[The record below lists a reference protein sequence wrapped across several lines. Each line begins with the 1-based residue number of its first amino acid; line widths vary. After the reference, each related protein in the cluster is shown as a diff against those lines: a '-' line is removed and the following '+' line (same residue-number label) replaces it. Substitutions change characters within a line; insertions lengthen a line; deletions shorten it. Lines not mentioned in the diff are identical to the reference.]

1 MLILRFEG
9 RHLPHYLSR
18 RLRPLPD
25 RYEVCMKLLITGAA
39 GNLGGFLARHLLDS
53 DMDVGLMYHKT
64 PLSDDLV
71 DAQNMFPVQADLARP
86 ETLAGACEGVDCIV
100 HFAGVLFA
108 PGPERFL
115 PETNVQYVRNLVTA
129 ALEAGV
135 SKFIL
140 VSFPHVEGE
149 STPDCPARG
158 NPHGDPESAHARTR
172 LQAEQHLFEACEGTK
187 MKPVALRPGMIYQRD
202 VLMIAVARW
211 LAQRHLLHVWR
222 KPTWIHLLALP
233 DFLACV
239 VKAATSDAAEG
250 IYNLGD
256 DQPMTL
262 QEFLDEATRQW
273 SCHRPLRL
281 PRWCFFVAAWACETF
296 ARLFRTASPLTADFI
311 RIGMVSYTADTS
323 RMKEELLAEL
333 AYPSL
338 NEGLPLL

>member
-1 MLILRFEG
+1 
-9 RHLPHYLSR
+9 
-18 RLRPLPD
+18 
-25 RYEVCMKLLITGAA
+25 MKLLITGAA
-39 GNLGGFLARHLLDS
+39 GNLGSFLARHLLNS

-64 PLSDDLV
+64 PLSSELRSAD
-71 DAQNMFPVQADLARP
+71 NMHPIQADLARP
-86 ETLAGACEGVDCIV
+86 ETLPGACAGVDCVV

-108 PGPERFL
+108 PGPEHFL
-115 PETNVQYVRNLVTA
+115 PDTNVQYVRNLVAA

-135 SKFIL
+135 SRFII

-149 STPDCPARG
+149 SNPDCPARG

-187 MKPVALRPGMIYQRD
+187 MTPVVLRPGMIYGREI
-202 VLMIAVARW
+202 LMIAAARW
-211 LAQRHLLHVWR
+211 LARHHLLYVWR
-222 KPTWIHLLALP
+222 KPTWIHLLSLP
-233 DFLACV
+233 DFLTCV
-239 VKAATSDAAEG
+239 AQAATLETCSG

-256 DQPMTL
+256 DQPTTL
-262 QEFLDEATRQW
+262 QEFLDMATRHW
-273 SCHRPLRL
+273 NCHRPLRL

-323 RMKEELLAEL
+323 RMKEELLAQL